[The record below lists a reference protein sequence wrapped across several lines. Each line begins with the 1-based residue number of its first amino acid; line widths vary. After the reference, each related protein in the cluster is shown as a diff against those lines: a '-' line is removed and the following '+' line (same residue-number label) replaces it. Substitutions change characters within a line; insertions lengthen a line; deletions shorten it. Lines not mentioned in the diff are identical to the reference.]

1 MTSKRSRAVAAAQA
15 MVPVSGTD
23 ARPSRYDEKQQAILR
38 AATVAFNRK
47 GVRGANLAEIADA
60 VGLTTASIT
69 YYYKRKEQL
78 AAACFLEGIATYNEL
93 IRASAGHPQ
102 AVDRVASLV
111 LTLFRLWHDVAIGQR
126 EWPMLFDDIRTLSG
140 EVVRPVGEAYQ
151 QMFLRLRKLL
161 FGDLA
166 ADELPGTG
174 RNARSHLALQC
185 LLWLP
190 AWLAQ
195 RDPHD
200 YKFDAEHFSDLLVN
214 GFAAPGWR
222 PDPGACA
229 VAIMP
234 RVSGPCEAFLS
245 AATFL
250 INAHGYHGASV
261 DKISARLNVSKGSFY
276 HHHETKDELVLAC
289 FERTLSIMHQVQSEG
304 RALRASGLD
313 RLRAVCAA
321 LTGFQVSESGPLL
334 RSTALLA
341 LPESARQPMV
351 ARMNQVSG
359 RFADMITDGI
369 IDGSIRPINAK
380 IGGQLVNPTIN
391 GAASVQHWA
400 PGVTAGTVAG
410 TYVDPLLRGL
420 LSVSA

>member
-1 MTSKRSRAVAAAQA
+1 MTSKRSRAVVEMPATVPAAG
-15 MVPVSGTD
+15 VD
-23 ARPSRYDEKQQAILR
+23 ARASRYDEKQQAILR
-38 AATVAFNRK
+38 AATIAFNKK
-47 GVRGANLAEIADA
+47 GVRGANLTEIARA

-93 IRASAGHPQ
+93 IRANAAHPH
-102 AVDRVASLV
+102 AADRLASLV
-111 LTLFRLWHDVAIGQR
+111 LALFQLWHDVALDRR

-166 ADELPGTG
+166 ADELSSVN

-190 AWLAQ
+190 AWLAE

-200 YKFDAEHFSDLLVN
+200 YRFDAAHFSDLLIN
-214 GFAAPGWR
+214 GFARAGWK
-222 PDPGACA
+222 PDPDARA
-229 VAIMP
+229 VVIVP
-234 RVSGPCEAFLS
+234 RMSEPREAFLS

-289 FERTLSIMHQVQSEG
+289 FERTLSILHQVQSEG
-304 RALRASGLD
+304 RALAASGLD

-321 LTGFQVSESGPLL
+321 LTAFQVSESGPLL

-341 LPESARQPMV
+341 LPESARQPMIV
-351 ARMNQVSG
+351 RMNQVSG

-380 IGGQLVNPTIN
+380 IGGQLVNPMIN
-391 GAASVQHWA
+391 GAASLQRWA
-400 PGVTAGTVAG
+400 PGLGAESAADI
-410 TYVDPLLRGL
+410 YVDPLLRGL
-420 LSVSA
+420 LVT